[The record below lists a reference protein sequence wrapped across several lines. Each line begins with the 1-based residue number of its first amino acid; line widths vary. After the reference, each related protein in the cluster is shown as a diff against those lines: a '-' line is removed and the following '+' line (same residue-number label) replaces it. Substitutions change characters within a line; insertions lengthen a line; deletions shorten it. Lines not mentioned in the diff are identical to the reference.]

1 MSLQIFFVKF
11 VLKVECPLMGQRKY
25 YILQYALHVHTTK
38 FLRGFMCY
46 GKAEPKARPQ
56 GLYMA

>member
-1 MSLQIFFVKF
+1 MILQIFFVKF

-25 YILQYALHVHTTK
+25 YVLQYALHVHYK
-38 FLRGFMCY
+38 ISKRFYVY
-46 GKAEPKARPQ
+46 GKAQPKAWPQ